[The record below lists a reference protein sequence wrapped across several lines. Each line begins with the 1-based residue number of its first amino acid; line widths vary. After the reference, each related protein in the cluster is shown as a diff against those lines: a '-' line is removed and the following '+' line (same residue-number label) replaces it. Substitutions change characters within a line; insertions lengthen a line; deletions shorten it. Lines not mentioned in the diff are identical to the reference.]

1 MHTIAVTLQF
11 IYCRTVVK
19 GSPDSQGVG
28 HSSGL
33 LSKSQHTLSMS
44 HQISII
50 VRGSTGGCA
59 ARPQRKAVYIIAAI
73 LCFFAQESLA
83 RTARYRASWR
93 DNPSTTMVIGWDQ
106 LSGSN
111 PVVLYDVVNHGLQ
124 LQAYRQRRAPDR
136 AVPASGMNNHFAR
149 LQGLQPNTVYYFVIL
164 DSEGPSRP
172 MSFRTAPDDPS
183 VRLSIIAG
191 GDSRNHRE
199 ACQDA
204 NRMVGK
210 LRPHVVL
217 FNGDMTNEDSDAE
230 WITWFDDWQLTIGS
244 DGRVFPVVVA
254 RGNHEQSN
262 QVLVNLFDVASPMVY
277 YALTLGGNLLR
288 VYTLNSMIPAGGEQ
302 HAWLDRDLREHG
314 QVVWKF
320 AQYHLSTRP
329 HTSRKYDIEEQ
340 MLYWSTLFHKYD
352 VQLAI
357 ESDAH
362 VVKATWPVRPSRE
375 PGSDQGFIRDDLRGT
390 VYLGEGTWGAPLRA
404 NDDDKAWT
412 RNSASFNAFFWIF
425 VDAYG
430 VEVRTVKTDGSSRV
444 GEVNHADPFRTPPGL
459 VVWQPD
465 NGDVITLINNGAGPR
480 PAAPIV
486 QRRMQLREASVVQ
499 AGADMS
505 IAWSTQDEA
514 EAASFAIQR
523 SVNAGQYFETLAVVP
538 GKGPGAHQYAFVDPG
553 IARQSAPASLRYRI
567 LCRQPNA
574 EDQPYDCLPDGLA
587 DAPLALR
594 QPTPPP
600 AVLQADASGRISVQ
614 YTLPLPADVDI
625 VLIGADM
632 REVAKLSYAAQ
643 APGNYDKSLDLSR
656 APSGQYSLIVKANNE
671 LLISYT
677 VRR

>member
-1 MHTIAVTLQF
+1 
-11 IYCRTVVK
+11 
-19 GSPDSQGVG
+19 
-28 HSSGL
+28 
-33 LSKSQHTLSMS
+33 MS
-44 HQISII
+44 HQISVI
-50 VRGSTGGCA
+50 VKNSISYCA
-59 ARPQRKAVYIIAAI
+59 ARPARKAVYIIAAL
-73 LCFFAQESLA
+73 LCFFAQESMA
-83 RTARYRASWR
+83 RTARYRATWR

-111 PVVLYDVVNHGLQ
+111 PVVLYDLVNHGLQ
-124 LQAYRQRRAPDR
+124 LQAYRQRRPADR
-136 AVPASGMNNHFAR
+136 VVFASGMNNHFAR
-149 LQGLQPNTVYYFVIL
+149 LQGLQPNTVYYFVIV
-164 DSEGPSRP
+164 DSDGPSRP
-172 MSFRTAPDDPS
+172 MSFRTAPDDPGL
-183 VRLSIIAG
+183 RLSIIAG

-244 DGRVFPVVVA
+244 DGRIFPVIVA

-262 QVLVNLFDVASPMVY
+262 QVLVNLFDVPSPMVY
-277 YALTLGGNLLR
+277 YALTLGGSLLR
-288 VYTLNSMIPAGGEQ
+288 VYTLNSMIPPGGEQ
-302 HAWLDRDLREHG
+302 HAWLDRDLREQG
-314 QVVWKF
+314 QVTWKF

-329 HTSRKYDIEEQ
+329 HTSRKYDMEDQ
-340 MLYWSTLFHKYD
+340 MLHWSTLFHKYE

-425 VDAYG
+425 VDEYG
-430 VEVRTVKTDGSSRV
+430 VEVRTIKTDGSSRV
-444 GEVNHADPFRTPPGL
+444 SEVDHADPFRAPSGL

-465 NGDVITLINNGAGPR
+465 NGDVITLFNSHAGMR
-480 PAAPIV
+480 PPAPFV
-486 QRRMQLREASVVQ
+486 QRRMLLREASVM
-499 AGADMS
+499 ALGADMS
-505 IAWSTQDEA
+505 VAWSTQEEA
-514 EAASFAIQR
+514 EAASFAVQR
-523 SVNAGQYFETLAVVP
+523 STDAGQYFETLAVVP
-538 GKGPGAHQYAFVDPG
+538 GKGSGSHHYNFVDPG
-553 IARQSAPASLRYRI
+553 IARHWAPASLRYRI
-567 LCRQPNA
+567 VCRQPQA
-574 EDQPYDCLPDGLA
+574 EDQPYDCQGEDLS

-594 QPTPPP
+594 QPSPPP
-600 AVLQADASGRISVQ
+600 AVLQADASGRVNVK
-614 YTLPLPADVDI
+614 YTLNLPADVDI

-632 REVAKLSYAAQ
+632 REVARLSYADQ

-656 APSGQYSLIVKANNE
+656 APGGLYSLIIKANNE

>member
-1 MHTIAVTLQF
+1 
-11 IYCRTVVK
+11 
-19 GSPDSQGVG
+19 
-28 HSSGL
+28 
-33 LSKSQHTLSMS
+33 MS

-50 VRGSTGGCA
+50 AGGRIGRCA
-59 ARPQRKAVYIIAAI
+59 ARLQPLAVCLIVAI
-73 LCFFAQESLA
+73 LCLFAQESFA

-124 LQAYRQRRAPDR
+124 LQAYQHRRAADR
-136 AVPASGMNNHFAR
+136 AVQASGMNNHFAR
-149 LQGLQPNTVYYFVIL
+149 LQGLQPNTVYYFVVL
-164 DSEGPSRP
+164 DSDGPSRP
-172 MSFRTAPDDPS
+172 MSFRTAPDDPG

-204 NRMVGK
+204 NRLVGK
-210 LRPHVVL
+210 LRPHVIL

-230 WITWFDDWQLTIGS
+230 WVIWFDDWQLTLGS
-244 DGRVFPVVVA
+244 DGRIFPVVVA

-262 QVLVNLFDVASPMVY
+262 QVLVNLFDLASPMVY

-288 VYTLNSMIPAGGEQ
+288 VYTLNSMLPAGGEQ

-329 HTSRKYDIEEQ
+329 HTARKYDIEEQ
-340 MLYWSTLFHKYD
+340 MLYWSTLFHKYA
-352 VQLAI
+352 VQLVI

-362 VVKATWPVRPSRE
+362 VVKTTWPVRPSRE
-375 PGSDQGFIRDDLRGT
+375 PGSDQGFIRDDIRGT

-404 NDDDKAWT
+404 NDDNKAWT

-425 VDAYG
+425 VDEYG
-430 VEVRTVKTDGSSRV
+430 VEVRTIKTDGSSRV
-444 GEVNHADPFRTPPGL
+444 GEVDDANPFRSPPGL

-465 NGDVITLINNGAGPR
+465 NGDVIALFNDQAGPR

-486 QRRMQLREASVVQ
+486 HRRMQLREASVVQ

-505 IAWSTQDEA
+505 IAWNTQEES

-523 SVNAGQYFETLAVVP
+523 SADAGQYFETLAIVP
-538 GKGPGAHQYAFVDPG
+538 GKGSGSHVYAFVDPG
-553 IARQSAPASLRYRI
+553 IARQLPPASLRYRI
-567 LCRQPNA
+567 ICRQPNL
-574 EDQPYDCLPDGLA
+574 EDQAYDCLADDLA

-594 QPTPPP
+594 QPAPPP
-600 AVLQADASGRISVQ
+600 AVLHADINGRISVQ
-614 YTLPLPADVDI
+614 YTLGLLADVDI
-625 VLIGADM
+625 ILVGTDM
-632 REVAKLSYAAQ
+632 REVARLSYAAQ
-643 APGNYDKSLDLSR
+643 APGNYDKSLDLSK
-656 APSGQYSLIVKANNE
+656 APGGQYSLIVKANNQ
-671 LLISYT
+671 LLVSYT